1 MSEMRPEFDLLI
13 KNVSVVRPQKEGLL
27 QADIAVKDGRIV
39 KVAPGID
46 AVDALLAG
54 FPAATVSGAP
64 KVRAMQVIA

>member
-46 AVDALLAG
+46 AG
-54 FPAATVSGAP
+54 TAAQVFVVSKLGSS
-64 KVRAMQVIA
+64 RQ